1 MFDIP
6 CNAHPRA
13 PIALGECIRLAGAEL
28 MRKVGKHMIRAARE
42 IDGDEGAALAYAC
55 RDMIFDVEVTP
66 EHWPL
71 ADLIALLRRADV
83 SQELRMTQ
91 VLDAL
96 QSLIDAIDA
105 NAN

>member
-1 MFDIP
+1 
-6 CNAHPRA
+6 
-13 PIALGECIRLAGAEL
+13 
-28 MRKVGKHMIRAARE
+28 MRTVGKHIIWAARE
-42 IDGDEGAALAYAC
+42 IAGDEGAALAYAC

-71 ADLIALLRRADV
+71 ADLIALLRRGDLLKDLQV
-83 SQELRMTQ
+83 TQ

-105 NAN
+105 DAE